1 MRSKLSLGLLFAAI
15 IAVFALM
22 INYISQ
28 IVVSNG
34 VNEIELRDAEADMKE
49 LHSLLNVIT
58 IRFRAF
64 LEKVKKKYRN
74 SQRNRVPW
82 DYEKKI
88 S

>member
-1 MRSKLSLGLLFAAI
+1 MNF
-15 IAVFALM
+15 M
-22 INYISQ
+22 
-28 IVVSNG
+28 
-34 VNEIELRDAEADMKE
+34 DA
-49 LHSLLNVIT
+49 HGNVIGAQLGSNALPL
-58 IRFRAF
+58 RPRAF